1 MVQCSRTLMLMAVLG
16 SVIGCSEDTG
26 GIEFGVTS
34 GVVMHNGG
42 PVANARIMAFPDNGP
57 LAVGAT
63 DSSGK
68 FTFNTGNHKG
78 VAVGRIRVSVATVE
92 TEAEP
97 AEADATPIATSSS
110 DPQSAGGNLAA
121 MVKVAESQKKK
132 KKSKKPDSPLA
143 KYTDPSTSGLFYTI
157 KSGQNDLNVD
167 LK

>member
-1 MVQCSRTLMLMAVLG
+1 MVQCSRTFLLMVLLV

-26 GIEFGVTS
+26 GVEFGVAS
-34 GVVMHNGG
+34 GIVMHNGG
-42 PVANARIMAFPDNGP
+42 PVANARVMAFPDKGP
-57 LAVGAT
+57 LVVGAT
-63 DSSGK
+63 DGSGK

-92 TEAEP
+92 AEAEP
-97 AEADATPIATSSS
+97 TEADAPPVATSSS

-121 MVKVAESQKKK
+121 MVRVAESQKKK

-143 KYTDPSTSGLFYTI
+143 KYSDPSTSGLVYTI

>member
-1 MVQCSRTLMLMAVLG
+1 MVQCFRTLLLMVLLG
-16 SVIGCSEDTG
+16 TLFGCSEDTG
-26 GIEFGVTS
+26 GVEFGTAS
-34 GVVMHNGG
+34 GVVMHNGS
-42 PVANARIMAFPDNGP
+42 PVVNARVMAFPDKGP

-92 TEAEP
+92 PEAEP
-97 AEADATPIATSSS
+97 TEADATPVATSSS

-132 KKSKKPDSPLA
+132 KNNKKTDSPLA
-143 KYTDPSTSGLFYTI
+143 KYADPSTSGLFYTI
-157 KSGQNDLNVD
+157 KSGQNDINVI